1 MDDSEI
7 GGDEYQLRLESES
20 DVISILT
27 VHKSKGLE
35 YPIVFLPSLSM
46 TVGAKAKDFT
56 YHRDDG
62 ELVVDLKEVA
72 TAGAKEKGKLED
84 GQEDARVLYVGLT
97 RAASRCYLYHAPL
110 RLSEDERP
118 AAQTRIMRSWNASS
132 EKTEEQED
140 PLKQSSSEIG
150 ETVSRWIDSHDLS
163 KDVEY
168 LSFSPTQA
176 EVGGERGE
184 RTDDSSS
191 PGELVAAQ
199 WKTNRGMPMGSIV
212 SSFSGLVEQ
221 VDFDGRDLD
230 AEPESDDR
238 PEKSLVDEGLPPIFE
253 FDAGAHAGTFMHDV
267 FEHLEFSDPT
277 SWDEFISKK
286 LTDHHYE
293 AEVWTDT
300 IRGMVDQV
308 IGAELEPGLVLSSLE
323 RKDRM
328 EEMEFY
334 FPVQPGFLPELATAL
349 PEGCLLRHYLD
360 GVGKSEKHRIA
371 SDGYLKGLV
380 DLIFRADGK
389 HYVLDWKSN
398 KLNGRPDGFGQAQIE
413 REMLDH
419 HYVLQYHLYVVA
431 THRFLQS
438 RLPDYSYEEHFG
450 GVYYLFTRGMQVG
463 SQSGIFRDLPD
474 LSVIEALDQFLT
486 QSK

>member
-1 MDDSEI
+1 
-7 GGDEYQLRLESES
+7 LEE
-20 DVISILT
+20 
-27 VHKSKGLE
+27 
-35 YPIVFLPSLSM
+35 
-46 TVGAKAKDFT
+46 
-56 YHRDDG
+56 
-62 ELVVDLKEVA
+62 
-72 TAGAKEKGKLED
+72 
-84 GQEDARVLYVGLT
+84 
-97 RAASRCYLYHAPL
+97 
-110 RLSEDERP
+110 
-118 AAQTRIMRSWNASS
+118 
-132 EKTEEQED
+132 TEEQEEAVEESND
-140 PLKQSSSEIG
+140 EIG
-150 ETVSRWIDSHDLS
+150 EIVTRWIDSHDLS
-163 KDVEY
+163 DQVEY
-168 LSFSPTQA
+168 RSFSPDQA
-176 EVGGERGE
+176 EVDVERQGEAEGGRGS
-184 RTDDSSS
+184 DDLDS
-191 PGELVAAQ
+191 AK
-199 WKTNRGMPMGSIV
+199 WKANRGMPMGSIV

-238 PEKSLVDEGLPPIFE
+238 PEKSSGEEGHPLIFE

-267 FEHLEFSDPT
+267 FEHLEFTDPI
-277 SWDEFISKK
+277 SWDEFIGKK
-286 LTDHHYE
+286 LRDHHYE
-293 AEVWTDT
+293 PEDWTDT
-300 IRGMVDQV
+300 IRGMVEQV
-308 IGAELEPGLVLSSLE
+308 MGTELEPGLVLGSLE

-334 FPVQPGFLPELATAL
+334 FPVHPGFLPELASAL
-349 PEGCLLRHYLD
+349 PEDCLLRQYLD
-360 GVGKSEKHRIA
+360 GVDQSEKHRIA

-438 RLPDYSYEEHFG
+438 RLPDYSYERNFG
-450 GVYYLFTRGMQVG
+450 GVYYLFTRGMQIG

-486 QSK
+486 QPE